1 MQRLR
6 TYDDLAVAWRGLRP
20 RGVRVREV
28 ACVGAPRTLLLA
40 ELGRAEAPT
49 VSVSAGVHGDEPAA
63 PWALVALVRD
73 GLLDDR
79 FAYRIWPCLNPGGY
93 RAGTRENPEGADIN
107 RSFSRGGTTPEAR
120 AVITAN
126 RDRRFVLAIDLHE
139 DFEASGT
146 YLYEPLPPGGQ
157 PRFAHAVVRALEDAG
172 LPVQDLEHGYD
183 LGVPPTDPPPY
194 RLERGAVVVDG
205 PAEIRLFPGLPQSLL
220 HFRRGT
226 PPVTFETPR
235 PRPWDERLAA
245 HRVAVTAALAVLAAT
260 S

>member
-1 MQRLR
+1 MYSLR
-6 TYDDLAVAWRGLRP
+6 TYDDLAVAWRGLRA

-40 ELGRAEAPT
+40 ELGDSQAPT
-49 VSVSAGVHGDEPAA
+49 VSVSAGVHGDEPAG

-73 GLLDDR
+73 GLLDAR

-126 RDRRFVLAIDLHE
+126 RDRRFVLALDLHE

-146 YLYEPLPPGGQ
+146 YLYEPLPPGGRASPTPSCAPSRTPGCRSRTSSTATTWGSHR
-157 PRFAHAVVRALEDAG
+157 PRRRPTGSSAG
-172 LPVQDLEHGYD
+172 L
-183 LGVPPTDPPPY
+183 
-194 RLERGAVVVDG
+194 
-205 PAEIRLFPGLPQSLL
+205 S
-220 HFRRGT
+220 
-226 PPVTFETPR
+226 
-235 PRPWDERLAA
+235 W
-245 HRVAVTAALAVLAAT
+245 
-260 S
+260 